1 MATAITDEIP
11 KASWQDYF
19 RLLAKQ
25 YQGWAVT
32 IELLAGELG
41 DQPVVQGLPLQ
52 GISYDPV
59 GSQAGDILVEM
70 GDAGMPFE
78 THLVHKPRVVRVAM
92 TQPGT
97 EADIEIESE
106 EGVTTLV
113 RIRRRP
119 ELPPAPGN
127 P

>member
-1 MATAITDEIP
+1 MATAITHEIA
-11 KASWQDYF
+11 KASWPEYF
-19 RLLAKQ
+19 RLVVKQ

-32 IELLAGELG
+32 IELLAGGLG
-41 DQPVVQGLPLQ
+41 DQPVAQGLPLQ

-59 GSQAGDILVEM
+59 GSQAGDILVEV
-70 GDAGMPFE
+70 GDAGMPFQ
-78 THLVHKPRVVRVAM
+78 THLVHKPRAVREAM
-92 TQPGT
+92 TRPG
-97 EADIEIESE
+97 EEVDIEIESE

-119 ELPPAPGN
+119 ALPPAPGN